1 MIMNI
6 IIGLLSMQSFNVL
19 DMLYLSDSILEIK
32 AFWNETNN
40 VKKSVI
46 MIAPIKPIYRYI
58 II

>member
-32 AFWNETNN
+32 AFWNEKNN